1 MYTIEITLI
10 LLVVS
15 QFVNFYMIVKM
26 NTKMTNLIEKIDKHQ
41 ILLEGLLSNID
52 KSLDTSNKYLKVIAE
67 KHGYR

>member
-1 MYTIEITLI
+1 MYAIKITLI

-26 NTKMTNLIEKIDKHQ
+26 NSKMSNLIEKIDKHQ
-41 ILLEGLLSNID
+41 VLLEVLLANID
-52 KSLDTSNKYLKVIAE
+52 KPLTTSNKYLHVIAE

>member
-26 NTKMTNLIEKIDKHQ
+26 NTKMTNLIEKIDKYQ
-41 ILLEGLLSNID
+41 KLLEVLLANID
-52 KSLDTSNKYLKVIAE
+52 KSLTTSNKYLHIIAE
-67 KHGYR
+67 KHGYC